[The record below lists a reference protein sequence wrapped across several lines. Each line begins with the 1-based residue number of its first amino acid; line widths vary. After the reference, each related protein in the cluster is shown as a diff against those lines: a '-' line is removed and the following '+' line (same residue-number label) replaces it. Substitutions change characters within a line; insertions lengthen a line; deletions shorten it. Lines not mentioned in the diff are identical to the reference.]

1 MGRKVKISMFVEVQV
16 DEDELKELFE
26 NKATDAEKDE
36 LDNNDGA
43 SVLYHC
49 WYMGRIE
56 PEIRYSLKDS
66 EYLGKIINFVD
77 FDGWQAD
84 EIDE

>member
-1 MGRKVKISMFVEVQV
+1 MGGKVKISMFVEVQV

-26 NKATDAEKDE
+26 AKATDDEKEE
-36 LDNNDGA
+36 LDNNNGA
-43 SVLYHC
+43 SVLYSC